1 MPKCIHVYVYTS
13 GRLCKEER
21 ERRADRAEQA
31 WWKERVTVIHTSR
44 ARTIFLRQDTSN
56 TVPLIATQIPQCSY
70 YDTNR
75 ALLYKRG
82 PTDLFIMLYTFS
94 RITRFVRSSLF
105 LSLPVLQT
113 IIQTESPV
121 SLGNGRTSNYE
132 FNGRAL
138 AIVRLGG
145 WQRQGENR
153 AGHIQKLTGSTES
166 PRDTTVV
173 PRRSC
178 VRFLYVWLY
187 IHTIANHTIVDFVI
201 ETQIQPQHR
210 LWSLTIIISRDSFM
224 SWSRTRLISV
234 LRQTEISNDI
244 VVHTLLGTI
253 RESIRKLSLRLLRN
267 S

>member
-1 MPKCIHVYVYTS
+1 MPKCIHVYVHAS

-31 WWKERVTVIHTSR
+31 WWKERVSVIHTSR

-94 RITRFVRSSLF
+94 RITRFVRSSPF

-173 PRRSC
+173 LRRSC

-210 LWSLTIIISRDSFM
+210 LWSLTIIISRDSVM
-224 SWSRTRLISV
+224 SWSWTRLISV

-244 VVHTLLGTI
+244 VV
-253 RESIRKLSLRLLRN
+253 RN
-267 S
+267 VARNN